1 LHRAAGTSL
10 EVLLELHGTIW
21 RCRCLSCG
29 FETPMQTQ
37 LDRVREGDP
46 DPHCVLCGGIQRSA
60 TIAFGQSLDHE
71 VMEAA
76 YIAAEVCDLFLAVG
90 SSLTVQPAAQLCAL
104 AKDSGARLVIVNA
117 DPTPYDPI
125 ADAVIPGRIGEVIPS
140 LLSA

>member
-1 LHRAAGTSL
+1 
-10 EVLLELHGTIW
+10 
-21 RCRCLSCG
+21 
-29 FETPMQTQ
+29 
-37 LDRVREGDP
+37 
-46 DPHCVLCGGIQRSA
+46 VLCGGIQRSA